1 MLSVGFIV
9 SVMNFKSDNTA
20 TVCPEILEAI
30 HDANRGHS
38 ASYSNDDYTKRLQ
51 QQVDEI
57 FETQTSIFFTSTGT
71 AANSLALSALTPH
84 YGSIFCHAE
93 SHIQTDE
100 CNGPEFFT
108 HGAKLLPLEGD
119 EGKIAPGD
127 LITKIEFL
135 RSMRPH
141 MTNPYALS
149 LTQATECGTVYK
161 IPEIKELSEIAK
173 TYDLAVH
180 MDGARFANAVTTLGK
195 PPADITWRSGVDVLC
210 LGGTKNGALIAEM
223 IIFFNDKYTK
233 DFDYRLKRSG
243 QLMSK
248 GRFIAA
254 QFLALFEDNL
264 WLKNA
269 NHANQMAKRLEETL
283 RKIPGVFIVNP
294 VEANEVFAF
303 IPAATAGA
311 LYDKG
316 TTFYAWG
323 PADQNIYRFVT
334 SWMTDLKEIN
344 ELESIIAT
352 F

>member
-1 MLSVGFIV
+1 MSI
-9 SVMNFKSDNTA
+9 MNFKSDNTA
-20 TVCPEILEAI
+20 AVCPEVLEAI
-30 HDANRGHS
+30 CDANHRHA
-38 ASYSNDDYTKRLQ
+38 ASYSNDEYTKRLQ
-51 QQVDEI
+51 KKVDEI
-57 FETQTSIFFTSTGT
+57 FETQTSIYFTSTGT
-71 AANSLALSALTPH
+71 AANALALSALVPP
-84 YGSIFCHAE
+84 YGAVFCHAE
-93 SHIQTDE
+93 AHIQTDE

-108 HGAKLLPLEGD
+108 HGAKLLPVEGD
-119 EGKIAPGD
+119 DGKVSPQE
-127 LITKIEFL
+127 LTTKIEFF

-161 IPEIKELSEIAK
+161 PSEIKALTKITE
-173 TYDLAVH
+173 TYGLAAH
-180 MDGARFANAVTTLGK
+180 MDGARFANAVATLGK
-195 PPADITWRSGVDVLC
+195 SPAEMTWRAGIDVLC
-210 LGGTKNGALIAEM
+210 LGGTKNGAMIAEM

-254 QFLALFEDNL
+254 QFLALFEDDL

-269 NHANQMAKRLEETL
+269 NHANQMARRLEESL

-303 IPAATAGA
+303 IPAATAGT

-316 TTFYAWG
+316 ATFYAWG